1 MPGGRA
7 NQQFK
12 ELKGI
17 LEETN
22 QRILDLELK
31 ITNNHNELM
40 EQISKVEDT
49 ARRALDIGLQ
59 NTDYIKK
66 LNEQQDRMREEISTT
81 LKAEIKEV
89 LLLEIAKLQGQM
101 NAALMELEDQNHT
114 MKSTLIFKNIPGNQ
128 NESWEDTSLLLA
140 DFITCEM
147 DLPHS
152 FEEINFKI
160 SRTHRS
166 TQQDK
171 DRPTKNQRES

>member
-114 MKSTLIFKNIPGNQ
+114 MKSTLIFKNIP
-128 NESWEDTSLLLA
+128 E
-140 DFITCEM
+140 
-147 DLPHS
+147 
-152 FEEINFKI
+152 
-160 SRTHRS
+160 
-166 TQQDK
+166 
-171 DRPTKNQRES
+171 